1 MLARWKRT
9 RQISLGE
16 WVDFARAQVALAS
29 ALLALRLRSR
39 GRLLSY
45 DLEGAS
51 QALPPS
57 QLARARELELALDRA
72 LRYGVFHPK
81 CLARSV
87 ALHRLLR
94 RAGIRG
100 SRIRIGVRPDSE
112 GLSAHAWVTLADRV
126 LGDDPRFVGRFTE
139 IADARMAE
147 LS

>member
-9 RQISLGE
+9 REISIGE

-29 ALLALRLRSR
+29 ALLAIRLRSR

-45 DLEGAS
+45 DPDGGPL
-51 QALPPS
+51 ALS
-57 QLARARELELALDRA
+57 ADQLARADELELALDRA
-72 LRYGVFHPK
+72 LRYGLFHPK

-87 ALHRLLR
+87 ALQRLLR

-100 SRIRIGVRPDSE
+100 SRIRIGVRPESQ